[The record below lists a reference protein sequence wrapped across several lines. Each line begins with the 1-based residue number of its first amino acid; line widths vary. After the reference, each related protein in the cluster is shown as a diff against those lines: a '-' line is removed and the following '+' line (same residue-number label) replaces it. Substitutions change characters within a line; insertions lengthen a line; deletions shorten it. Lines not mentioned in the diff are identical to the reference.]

1 MKPHVLNSSESRLQ
15 SSISSEVRLPQGNE
29 VLDIF
34 KNYAAKTSILDD
46 FDFYENRE
54 KVLVQKKLR
63 LHPVQ
68 IKKKE
73 EADVVADFKS
83 MEISNYGWLRDCPP
97 PPPREVRPPRVSVQL
112 PPRTFTTQP
121 RPLKGTCKGA
131 WLPGEGAQALPR
143 VATPACLRASCSFAL
158 SAI

>member
-1 MKPHVLNSSESRLQ
+1 M
-15 SSISSEVRLPQGNE
+15 RLPQGNE

-68 IKKKE
+68 IKVLISLLFRSFKNPFL
-73 EADVVADFKS
+73 VVCMLFS
-83 MEISNYGWLRDCPP
+83 
-97 PPPREVRPPRVSVQL
+97 
-112 PPRTFTTQP
+112 
-121 RPLKGTCKGA
+121 
-131 WLPGEGAQALPR
+131 
-143 VATPACLRASCSFAL
+143 
-158 SAI
+158 